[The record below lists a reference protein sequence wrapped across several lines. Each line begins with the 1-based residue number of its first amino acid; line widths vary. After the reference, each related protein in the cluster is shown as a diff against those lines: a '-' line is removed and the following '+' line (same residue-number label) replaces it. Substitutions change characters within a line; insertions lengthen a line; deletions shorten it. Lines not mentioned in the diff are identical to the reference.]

1 MYEQTEPLKS
11 PELEM
16 LSQYLE
22 IDCKAMWAVLSW
34 MRAVAVEDA
43 PVWDVPTAGKGKRK
57 EKGSTPK
64 RSTPRKPRR
73 QTNKKRSRRRAS
85 GIGWYRGIVTAADDP
100 PEALGI
106 RQASAYP

>member
-1 MYEQTEPLKS
+1 MGWRMYEQTEPLKS

-43 PVWDVPTAGKGKRK
+43 PVWDVPTGRSKRK
-57 EKGSTPK
+57 ERKSPPSGTRRKTKG
-64 RSTPRKPRR
+64 R
-73 QTNKKRSRRRAS
+73 RSRRRAS
-85 GIGWYRGIVTAADDP
+85 GVGWYRSNVNEIMG
-100 PEALGI
+100 EAE
-106 RQASAYP
+106 QTWPVAFPA